1 MISFVEGVCCE
12 LICTKKHLLSPK
24 VNFNDSK
31 ACWALKIP
39 KLKLIKIERSQK
51 KISNH
56 LPSNIA
62 LSWIMQQNITV

>member
-51 KISNH
+51 KNFKSF
-56 LPSNIA
+56 
-62 LSWIMQQNITV
+62 T